1 MAWECSAW
9 EVAVGMSGLQNTPHE
24 AIPAR
29 GPDWSLRFGAGAR
42 HESRRGGHTNYWMSS
57 APDNKL
63 ILLIEDDVD
72 DERLTL
78 RALRRNNIMNE
89 VVVACDGQEAIDYLF
104 GGGAYAGRDTTTQ
117 PAVIVLDLHL
127 PRISGLEVLK
137 RIRAAEETRRI
148 PVVVLTS
155 SEDEAQIEACYESGA
170 NSYIRKP
177 TDPSEY
183 SDMVLQV
190 AMYWLLL
197 NRTAA
202 EKLLI

>member
-1 MAWECSAW
+1 MSA
-9 EVAVGMSGLQNTPHE
+9 AN
-24 AIPAR
+24 
-29 GPDWSLRFGAGAR
+29 
-42 HESRRGGHTNYWMSS
+42 
-57 APDNKL
+57 DNKL

-104 GGGAYAGRDTTTQ
+104 GAGKYEGRDTREK
-117 PAVIVLDLHL
+117 PAVVVLDLHL
-127 PRISGLEVLK
+127 PKLSGLEVLR
-137 RIRAAEETRRI
+137 RIRESETTKQI

-155 SEDEAQIEACYESGA
+155 SEDDAQIQACYASGA

-183 SDMVLQV
+183 SEMVLQL

-197 NRTAA
+197 NRTTA